1 MHHKILLLGVPI
13 SLVNQANIMSLVQDL
28 LLRKPQVFI
37 ATPNPEHIM
46 LAQNDK
52 SFMGVLQHTDL
63 NIPDGIGIV
72 WAIKRKLKME
82 NERSEIDRVTGID
95 LMYKLCLYAY
105 KCQMRI
111 GLLGGVD
118 GVAKKATQ
126 NLIKQFPSIDIIT
139 FPYYEYGQKD
149 NKIVQE
155 INDSKVQMLF
165 VALGAPKQELF
176 ISKYL
181 QNMST
186 VRIAMGVG
194 GAFDVFAGKLKR
206 PPLWAQDLG
215 LEWLFRLLQEPWRCK
230 RQINLLKF
238 VSKILL
244 ESKT

>member
-1 MHHKILLLGVPI
+1 MHHKISLLGVPI

-72 WAIKRKLKME
+72 WAIKRKLKIE
-82 NERSEIDRVTGID
+82 NKKLEIERVAGID
-95 LMYKLCLYAY
+95 LMYKLCLYAS
-105 KCQMRI
+105 KHQIRI

-139 FPYYEYGQKD
+139 LPYYEYGQKD

-155 INDSKVQMLF
+155 INDSKIQMLF

-181 QNMST
+181 QSMST
-186 VRIAMGVG
+186 VQIAMGVG

-206 PPLWAQDLG
+206 PPLWVQNLG

-238 VSKILL
+238 VSKVLL
-244 ESKT
+244 ESKA